1 MSDQFWSSAGL
12 EPKRK
17 FRWLL
22 YFAGAPKFI
31 IKSVT
36 KPSFQIGSTSHQ
48 FLQHTFNFPGRVTWQ
63 DISLTLVDP
72 VDPDAAQTLYN
83 MLQAFGYELPTNI
96 LTSATGM
103 KTISKNDMV
112 TTLGEFKIQQISAN
126 SNTEILEEWIL
137 KNPQITSVSF
147 DGLDYTSDEALNITV
162 GIKYDW
168 ATLNELATEPKTSWN
183 FNNRSDT

>member
-1 MSDQFWSSAGL
+1 MANTPFWSSKEM

-22 YFAGAPKFI
+22 YFAGAPQFI

-36 KPSFQIGSTSHQ
+36 KPSFQVGSTSHQ

-63 DISLTLVDP
+63 DVSLTIVDP
-72 VDPDAAQTLYN
+72 VNPDAAQTLYN
-83 MLQAFGYELPTNI
+83 MLKSFGYELPTDV
-96 LTSATGM
+96 LASPAG
-103 KTISKNDMV
+103 KRTISKNDMV
-112 TTLGEFKIQQISAN
+112 TTLGEFKIEQISQN
-126 SNTEILEEWIL
+126 SSSEVIESWIL

-147 DGLDYTSDEALNITV
+147 DGLDYTSDEALNIQI

-168 ATLNELATEPKTSWN
+168 ATLNEQNITRTPWTSN
-183 FNNRSDT
+183 QEDQA